1 MLVGGTVA
9 DATVYLREAHDMY
22 AAYFNLNDN
31 PFAITP
37 DPAYLYLS
45 PHHQEALGHLL
56 YGTGEDGGFVQ
67 LTGEVGTGK
76 TTIIRALLKQD
87 MANVDVALCLNPGLT
102 VEEFL
107 AAVCDEL
114 HIDYPKN
121 GASLKT
127 LVDALNT
134 RLLERHAQGRRTVL
148 IIDEAQNL
156 SRDVLEQVRLLTN
169 LETHRH
175 KLLRIILVGQPELQD
190 LLDRRDL
197 RQLAQRIT
205 ARYHLRPLTRAETSS
220 YITHRLA
227 VAGSRRNLFTPAALR
242 AVFRQSHGIPRLVN
256 IICDRALLGAYAQNA
271 IQVDAAIVKRAA
283 REALKG
289 PDRRRARLR
298 RYAAIA
304 SVPIAVG
311 LGFGAA
317 LYLWQK
323 VRDPVIIQAPAA
335 GEALSFADSP
345 AELRVG
351 SQQNQASRE
360 LLQTLTSVPADD
372 DVMRRLLALWQAD
385 KNLAEGMQSCADAE
399 TRGLYCLSGS
409 GGWSE
414 LRRYDHPAIL
424 SLRTADGSARE
435 VVLSKVEDERLVLEF
450 PDGPRKFEKTAL
462 ASLWGGDFLLLWRPP
477 LGETLIGPS
486 NRGEAVRWLRGQLAL
501 ADGQAAGGGTAA
513 ARFDDELRKRVRLFQ
528 TTRGITPDGLA
539 GARTLI
545 LLGNLSPNADVPR
558 LTSAAEDV

>member
-1 MLVGGTVA
+1 
-9 DATVYLREAHDMY
+9 MY
-22 AAYFNLNDN
+22 AAYFNLSDN

-76 TTIIRALLKQD
+76 TTVIRALLKQD
-87 MANVDVALCLNPGLT
+87 MHNVDVALCLNPRLT

-107 AAVCDEL
+107 ASICDEL
-114 HIDYPKN
+114 HIEYPRE
-121 GASLKT
+121 GATLKT

-148 IIDEAQNL
+148 IVDEAQNL
-156 SRDVLEQVRLLTN
+156 SPDVLEQVRLLTN

-190 LLDRRDL
+190 LLERRDL

-205 ARYHLRPLTRAETSS
+205 ARYHLRPLTREETIS
-220 YITHRLA
+220 YIRHRLA
-227 VAGSRRNLFTPAALR
+227 VAGSRRELFTASALR
-242 AVFRQSHGIPRLVN
+242 AVHQLAHGIPRLVN

-271 IQVDAAIVKRAA
+271 SQIDVRIVRRAA

-304 SVPIAVG
+304 AVPLIAG

-323 VRDPVIIQAPAA
+323 VRDPVVIEVPVPA
-335 GEALSFADSP
+335 G
-345 AELRVG
+345 
-351 SQQNQASRE
+351 
-360 LLQTLTSVPADD
+360 TSVPASGGLENDPVELVLPQSSLALQQSLASLPTDD
-372 DVMRRLLALWQAD
+372 DALRRLLVLWNAAD
-385 KNLAEGMQSCADAE
+385 GLPAGAQDCENAEAK
-399 TRGLYCLSGS
+399 GLRCLSGS

-414 LRRYDHPAIL
+414 LRRYDRPAL
-424 SLRTADGSARE
+424 LRLQMPDGSSRE
-435 VVLSKVEDERLVLEF
+435 VLLRQWQGDQVVLEL
-450 PDGPRKFEKTAL
+450 PEGPRAYARADLEN
-462 ASLWGGDFLLLWRPP
+462 LWAGDFLLLWRPP

-486 NRGEAVRWLRGQLAL
+486 TTGEAVQWVRKQLTL
-501 ADGQAAGGGTAA
+501 ADGKPFQAGPGAE
-513 ARFDDELRKRVRLFQ
+513 RFDEVLRNRVRAFQ
-528 TTRGITPDGLA
+528 SARGITADGLA

-545 LLGNLSPNADVPR
+545 LLSNLTPDGAMPR
-558 LTSAAEDV
+558 LSNGVGDG

>member
-1 MLVGGTVA
+1 
-9 DATVYLREAHDMY
+9 MY
-22 AAYFNLNDN
+22 AAYFSLSDN
-31 PFAITP
+31 PFSITP

-87 MANVDVALCLNPGLT
+87 MANVDVALCLNPCLT

-107 AAVCDEL
+107 AAICDEL
-114 HIDYPKN
+114 HIEYPAS
-121 GASLKT
+121 GATLKT
-127 LVDALNT
+127 LVDALNK

-148 IIDEAQNL
+148 IVDEAQNL
-156 SRDVLEQVRLLTN
+156 SPAVLEQVRLLTN

-205 ARYHLRPLTRAETSS
+205 ARYHLRPLTREETAT
-220 YITHRLA
+220 YVRHRLA
-227 VAGSRRNLFTPAALR
+227 VAGCRRDLFTPAALR
-242 AVFRQSHGIPRLVN
+242 AVHRQAQGIPRLVN
-256 IICDRALLGAYAQNA
+256 IICDRALLGAYAQNLT
-271 IQVDAAIVKRAA
+271 QVDAGVVRRAA

-298 RYAAIA
+298 RYAAVA
-304 SVPIAVG
+304 AVPLAVG

-323 VRDPVIIQAPAA
+323 VRDPLVIEVPVPMAVPAA
-335 GEALSFADSP
+335 AGAAAGGDNEP
-345 AELRVG
+345 APIPLA
-351 SQQNQASRE
+351 ASLPQSLDAIVR
-360 LLQTLTSVPADD
+360 DD
-372 DVMRRLLALWQAD
+372 AMRRLLALWGAGDQFPAGS
-385 KNLAEGMQSCADAE
+385 LSCEDAE
-399 TRGLYCLSGS
+399 SRGLRCLSGS

-414 LRRYDHPAIL
+414 LRRYDRPAIL
-424 SLRTADGSARE
+424 TLQLASGESRE
-435 VVLSKVEDERLVLEF
+435 VLLRGLQGEQAVLEL
-450 PDGPRKFEKTAL
+450 PEGPRTVARSELDNFWA
-462 ASLWGGDFLLLWRPP
+462 GDFLLLWRPP
-477 LGETLIGPS
+477 LDDALIGPS
-486 NRGEAVRWLRGQLAL
+486 SVGEPVRWLRQQLSL
-501 ADGQAAGGGTAA
+501 ADGQPPATGPEAD
-513 ARFDDELRKRVRLFQ
+513 RFDEALRNRLRAFQ
-528 TTRGITPDGLA
+528 TARGITADGLA

-545 LLGNLSPNADVPR
+545 LLGNQSPATDDPR
-558 LTSAAEDV
+558 LGIAPGAG

>member
-1 MLVGGTVA
+1 
-9 DATVYLREAHDMY
+9 MY
-22 AAYFNLNDN
+22 AAYFNLSDN

-76 TTIIRALLKQD
+76 TTVIRALLKQD
-87 MANVDVALCLNPGLT
+87 MHNVDVALCLNPRLT

-107 AAVCDEL
+107 AAICDEL
-114 HIDYPKN
+114 HIAYPRS
-121 GASLKT
+121 GATLKT

-134 RLLERHAQGRRTVL
+134 HLLERHAQGRRTVL
-148 IIDEAQNL
+148 IVDEAQNL
-156 SRDVLEQVRLLTN
+156 SPEVLEQVRLLTN

-205 ARYHLRPLTRAETSS
+205 ARYHLRPLTLAETVS
-220 YITHRLA
+220 YIRHRLA
-227 VAGSRRNLFTPAALR
+227 VAGSRRELFTAGALR
-242 AVFRQSHGIPRLVN
+242 AVHRRARGIPRLVN

-271 IQVDAAIVKRAA
+271 SQVDAAIVRRAA
-283 REALKG
+283 REALQG

-304 SVPIAVG
+304 VIPLAIG

-323 VRDPVIIQAPAA
+323 VREPVVIRVPVTAMPEVSTVTAPAA
-335 GEALSFADSP
+335 AVTGPATVMAGENLGQALTAIP
-345 AELRVG
+345 VG
-351 SQQNQASRE
+351 
-360 LLQTLTSVPADD
+360 DD
-372 DVMRRLLALWQAD
+372 AMRRLLNRWGAKQLPTGT
-385 KNLAEGMQSCADAE
+385 LSCESAESI
-399 TRGLYCLSGS
+399 GLHCLSGS

-414 LRRYDHPAIL
+414 LRRYDRPAIL
-424 SLRTADGSARE
+424 TMQLEAGEIREVLLQGLQGDNVVLEMPEGQRIYSRTALDA
-435 VVLSKVEDERLVLEF
+435 VW
-450 PDGPRKFEKTAL
+450 A
-462 ASLWGGDFLLLWRPP
+462 GDFLLLWKPP
-477 LGETLIGPS
+477 QGETLIGPS
-486 NRGEAVRWLRGQLAL
+486 TTGEPVMWLRRQLSL
-501 ADGQAAGGGTAA
+501 ADGEPVLTGPQAEQ
-513 ARFDDELRKRVRLFQ
+513 FDDGLRRRIRAFQ
-528 TTRGITPDGLA
+528 TARGITADGLV
-539 GARTLI
+539 GARTMI
-545 LLGNLSPNADVPR
+545 LLTNLTRQANVPR
-558 LTSAAEDV
+558 LSDVLGAG

>member
-1 MLVGGTVA
+1 
-9 DATVYLREAHDMY
+9 MY

-87 MANVDVALCLNPGLT
+87 MHNVDVALCLNPCLT

-107 AAVCDEL
+107 AAICDEL
-114 HIDYPKN
+114 HIDYPRS
-121 GASLKT
+121 GATLKT
-127 LVDALNT
+127 LVDALNA

-148 IIDEAQNL
+148 IVDEAQNL
-156 SRDVLEQVRLLTN
+156 SREVLEQVRLLTN

-205 ARYHLRPLTRAETSS
+205 ARYHLRPLTREETEA
-220 YITHRLA
+220 YVRHRLA
-227 VAGSRRNLFTPAALR
+227 VAGSRRELFTPAALR
-242 AVFRQSHGIPRLVN
+242 AVYRKAHGIPRLVN
-256 IICDRALLGAYAQNA
+256 IICDRALLGAYANNLG
-271 IQVDAAIVKRAA
+271 QVDASIVRRAA

-289 PDRRRARLR
+289 PDRRRERLR
-298 RYAAIA
+298 RMAAA
-304 SVPIAVG
+304 AAVPLAVG

-323 VRDPVIIQAPAA
+323 VRDPVVIQVPVAGAAMTPALVSAASEPENGLADTAPPIAA
-335 GEALSFADSP
+335 TALPQSLASLP
-345 AELRVG
+345 AG
-351 SQQNQASRE
+351 DD
-360 LLQTLTSVPADD
+360 TL
-372 DVMRRLLALWQAD
+372 RRLLVLWGAGD
-385 KNLAEGMQSCADAE
+385 DLPAGILSCENAESL
-399 TRGLYCLSGS
+399 GLHCLSGS

-414 LRRYDHPAIL
+414 LRRYDRPAIL
-424 SLRTADGSARE
+424 TLQLDSGEIRDVLLREMQGERVLLEMPEGLRTAQRSELD
-435 VVLSKVEDERLVLEF
+435 RLW
-450 PDGPRKFEKTAL
+450 A
-462 ASLWGGDFLLLWRPP
+462 GDYLLLWRPSHSE
-477 LGETLIGPS
+477 LLIGPS
-486 NRGEAVRWLRGQLAL
+486 TVGEPVRWLRRQLSL
-501 ADGQAAGGGTAA
+501 ADGQVPLQGTGADI
-513 ARFDDELRKRVRLFQ
+513 FDEPLRNRVRAFQ
-528 TTRGITPDGLA
+528 AARGITADGLA
-539 GARTLI
+539 GARTQT
-545 LLGNLSPNADVPR
+545 LLDNLSQDPNVPR
-558 LTSAAEDV
+558 LQSAAGNG

>member
-1 MLVGGTVA
+1 
-9 DATVYLREAHDMY
+9 MY
-22 AAYFNLNDN
+22 AAYFNLSDN

-76 TTIIRALLKQD
+76 TTVIRALLKQD
-87 MANVDVALCLNPGLT
+87 MHNVDVALCLNPRLT

-107 AAVCDEL
+107 AAICDEL
-114 HIDYPKN
+114 HIDYPHN
-121 GASLKT
+121 GATLKT
-127 LVDALNT
+127 LVDALNA

-148 IIDEAQNL
+148 IVDEAQNL
-156 SRDVLEQVRLLTN
+156 SPEVLEQVRLLTN

-205 ARYHLRPLTRAETSS
+205 ARYHLRSLTLAETVS
-220 YITHRLA
+220 YIRHRLA
-227 VAGSRRNLFTPAALR
+227 VAGSRRELFTAGALR
-242 AVFRQSHGIPRLVN
+242 AVHRRARGIPRLVN

-271 IQVDAAIVKRAA
+271 SQVDAAIVRRAA
-283 REALKG
+283 REALQG

-304 SVPIAVG
+304 AVPLTIG

-323 VRDPVIIQAPAA
+323 VREPVVIRVPVAATPEFPLIATPVTADASPASMRA
-335 GEALSFADSP
+335 GENFGQALAAFP
-345 AELRVG
+345 VG
-351 SQQNQASRE
+351 
-360 LLQTLTSVPADD
+360 DD
-372 DVMRRLLALWQAD
+372 AMRRLLNRWGVKQLPAGALSCES
-385 KNLAEGMQSCADAE
+385 AESV
-399 TRGLYCLSGS
+399 GLYCLSGS

-414 LRRYDHPAIL
+414 LRRYDRPAIL
-424 SLRTADGSARE
+424 TLRLEAGEIRE
-435 VVLSKVEDERLVLEF
+435 VLLHGLQGDNVVLEM
-450 PDGPRKFEKTAL
+450 PDGLRSYARTDLDAVW
-462 ASLWGGDFLLLWRPP
+462 AGDFLLLWKPSQ
-477 LGETLIGPS
+477 GETLIGPS
-486 NRGEAVRWLRGQLAL
+486 TTGEPVLWLRRQLSL
-501 ADGQAAGGGTAA
+501 ADGEPVLAGPQADQ
-513 ARFDDELRKRVRLFQ
+513 FDEALRRRIRAFQ
-528 TTRGITPDGLA
+528 TARGITADGLA
-539 GARTLI
+539 GARTMI
-545 LLGNLSPNADVPR
+545 LLTNLTPQANVPR
-558 LTSAAEDV
+558 LSDSLEGG